1 MITEDLRTK
10 ELTSILHVI
19 DRNSEIVR
27 DHLILKMKESFDI
40 GSRLID
46 TELEGMSAIFR
57 PIIKSFYSNLV
68 QKDLE
73 YGTIKSIN
81 GMIRLAKKMI
91 SDGVNP
97 NSEEFERRLELK
109 FPGYL
114 KNDQTGR
121 QCKRSHPN
129 FPRLKKILKN
139 TFRAQILGILPLL
152 TVQSKDISNYEEL
165 CRAAFKTETR
175 CKEVLHLQTRSM
187 KDGLNVIKE
196 DLSILNIMTGRELIF
211 RVLQKGFDKK
221 VEDFDREI
229 EQIFANDA
237 IHG

>member
-1 MITEDLRTK
+1 MITEDLRTR
-10 ELTSILHVI
+10 ELTNILHVL

-27 DHLILKMKESFDI
+27 DHLIKKMKESLNI

-46 TELEGMSAIFR
+46 SELEGMAAVFR

-81 GMIRLAKKMI
+81 GMIRLAKKLI
-91 SDGVNP
+91 SDGIEP
-97 NSEEFERRLELK
+97 NTAEFERRLDLK
-109 FPGYL
+109 FPSYL

-129 FPRLKKILKN
+129 FPRLKSILKN

-152 TVQSKDISNYEEL
+152 KVQSKEISYYDEL
-165 CRAAFKTETR
+165 CRAAFKTEAR
-175 CKEVLHLQTRSM
+175 CKEALQMQTQSM
-187 KDGLNVIKE
+187 KEGLNVIKE
-196 DLSILNIMTGRELIF
+196 DLSILNIITGRDLIF
-211 RVLQKGFDKK
+211 RVLQKGFNKK
-221 VEDFDREI
+221 IDDFNREI
-229 EQIFANDA
+229 ELIFASEA
-237 IHG
+237 